1 MNPELMLYYYEF
13 LPQKMEKRSEKKSPL
28 NAKTGGKSFNSAEI
42 SGRGLHIAWKPRKNY
57 NNIKERKR

>member
-1 MNPELMLYYYEF
+1 MLYYYEF
-13 LPQKMEKRSEKKSPL
+13 LPQKMEKRSENKSPL
-28 NAKTGGKSFNSAEI
+28 NAKTRRKVINSTEI